1 LETNKLVLENKQLH
15 REPVEREEIIT
26 PWRGWK
32 QGKPKKKKKR
42 KLDSQPSGLFKY

>member
-15 REPVEREEIIT
+15 REPAEREEIIT
-26 PWRGWK
+26 VARLETRK
-32 QGKPKKKKKR
+32 AKKKKKR